1 MESSEFDGAFK
12 AQAPRRAAPRRR
24 PAEDEADA
32 DAPTVVSPIPGKAA
46 KSGWGD
52 SESGAGAGW
61 AARKPIGR
69 RGGAAPAA
77 VTEGAVES
85 RSTAME
91 DDDAEGGPIIPDLE
105 DESTNVAMQ
114 VAQTAEYQRTVPS
127 IKELDALIHMS
138 LPPVAEAGVD
148 LTILHS
154 YLAPAAFV
162 KEDDTTWEISW
173 ELLQIASEI
182 AREEAALSEK
192 EGSTPAAKAAAKVER
207 VRDRGAPK
215 PPRE

>member
-1 MESSEFDGAFK
+1 MRPLWCALLAAAPFASVCSEAPAERSAHGRQRAGGP
-12 AQAPRRAAPRRR
+12 APRSPLYR
-24 PAEDEADA
+24 
-32 DAPTVVSPIPGKAA
+32 VQVSPVPGKAA

-138 LPPVAEAGVD
+138 LSPVAEAG
-148 LTILHS
+148 
-154 YLAPAAFV
+154 AG
-162 KEDDTTWEISW
+162 
-173 ELLQIASEI
+173 LL
-182 AREEAALSEK
+182 
-192 EGSTPAAKAAAKVER
+192 
-207 VRDRGAPK
+207 
-215 PPRE
+215 